1 MIISYQLSTQQRH
14 ETASFCHYFGSLQ
27 RLFCWCLSVVLFW
40 MVMLRIYYLRS
51 KVSNSMYC
59 SVVKNLVS
67 IKILKKKVNIL
78 NLEIEIQGEPTV
90 AKNKDY
96 AFRFRYFV
104 MRVWNHRTFKFRSLE
119 IRNYETTIDLTHDKS
134 WTWNFNFC
142 IISFTQNSELI
153 LMLLFIINSSYGTLL
168 RCHVII
174 RTTS

>member
-1 MIISYQLSTQQRH
+1 
-14 ETASFCHYFGSLQ
+14 
-27 RLFCWCLSVVLFW
+27 
-40 MVMLRIYYLRS
+40 MVMLRIFYLRS

-104 MRVWNHRTFKFRSLE
+104 MRV
-119 IRNYETTIDLTHDKS
+119 
-134 WTWNFNFC
+134 
-142 IISFTQNSELI
+142 
-153 LMLLFIINSSYGTLL
+153 
-168 RCHVII
+168 
-174 RTTS
+174 